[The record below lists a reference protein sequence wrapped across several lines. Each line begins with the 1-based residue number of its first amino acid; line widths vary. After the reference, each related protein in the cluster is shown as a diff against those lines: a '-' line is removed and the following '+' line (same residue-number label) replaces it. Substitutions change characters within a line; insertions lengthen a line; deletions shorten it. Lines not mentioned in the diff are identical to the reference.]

1 MASKTRATFEM
12 IKGLLSA
19 ARVFFKLNK
28 VGSAQRLV
36 NDKLGDI
43 PSLYD
48 FGAVGDGVH
57 DDTAA
62 IQAALTAYAGGGTVR
77 VPPGVFTTTLMLDLA
92 EKKINLVGSGL
103 NQSTILATAA
113 MPYLISAREP
123 STTYSFN
130 EFSLSGI
137 KFDGNNLAN
146 ITFGLEHRH
155 FCSITDCA
163 FFSGV
168 TYAHIA
174 KNSWLNNYRN
184 CSFGA
189 SPIGV
194 LLQGSNHRNAFY
206 SCSWIG
212 MSSQCLQI
220 LDGVDGNSAI
230 AFYNCDWEFQNGLVD
245 VTAVYIA
252 SNATYAFNDCYIGE
266 NINGIILFM
275 DGNGSIHVNGGI
287 LFNGVSPTGRLF
299 RTSGSGDIHVKGAE
313 IIGGTYSSIASLGSQ
328 FGTRFSLEDCR
339 LGFSTLGIQTLVGEG
354 LNRKST
360 PNPVTTYGKGWTL
373 TKLDGTATQT
383 FSGTGQSV
391 AVTSPSTSGFMIL
404 SSPLDTTKLSVG
416 LGPSGRFS
424 RVLITYQSNTNA
436 NLLTANSIGGSSLN
450 NLGSLPL
457 SPTSKTC
464 VVIAADIT
472 AGSIM
477 EIIFSTGSGA
487 FFTLLDVTV
496 LDAADVTNENATMI
510 NLYKAK

>member
-1 MASKTRATFEM
+1 MASKTRGTFEM
-12 IKGLLSA
+12 IRGLLDS
-19 ARVFFKLNK
+19 ARVFYKLAK
-28 VGSAQRLV
+28 TGSVQRTV
-36 NDKLGDI
+36 NNKLGDVAT
-43 PSLYD
+43 LYD

-62 IQAALTAYAGGGTVR
+62 IQAAIAAYAGGGTVR
-77 VPPGVFTTTLMLDLA
+77 IPAGVFTTTLPLDLA

-103 NQSTILATAA
+103 NQSTIMATAS

-130 EFSLSGI
+130 EFSLAGI

-168 TYAHIA
+168 QYAHVA

-189 SPIGV
+189 SDVGV

-220 LDGVDGNSAI
+220 IDGVDGNSAI
-230 AFYNCDWEFQNGLVD
+230 AFYNCDWEFQNGSTD

-275 DGNGSIHVNGGI
+275 DGNGSIQVNGGI

-299 RTSGSGDIHVKGAE
+299 RTSGAGAIHVKGAE
-313 IIGGTYSSIASLGSQ
+313 IIGGSYSSIASLGSQ
-328 FGTRFSLEDCR
+328 FGTKFSLEDCR

-354 LNRKST
+354 LNRKAT
-360 PNPVTTYGKGWTL
+360 PNPVTTYGKGWSL
-373 TKLDGTATQT
+373 NKLDGAANQS
-383 FSGTGQSV
+383 FSGTGQTV
-391 AVTSPSTSGFMIL
+391 AVTSPSTSGLMIL

-436 NLLTANSIGGSSLN
+436 NLITTNTVGGAAVN
-450 NLGSLPL
+450 NLGSIPL
-457 SPTSKTC
+457 SSLGKSC
-464 VVIAADIT
+464 VVMAVDIT
-472 AGSIM
+472 GGTIL
-477 EIIFSTGSGA
+477 EIIFSTGTGA
-487 FFTLLDVTV
+487 TFTLFDVTV